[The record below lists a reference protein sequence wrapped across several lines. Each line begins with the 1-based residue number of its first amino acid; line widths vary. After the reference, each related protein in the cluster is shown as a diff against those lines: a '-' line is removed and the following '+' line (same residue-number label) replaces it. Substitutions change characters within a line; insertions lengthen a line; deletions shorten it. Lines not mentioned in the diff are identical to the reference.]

1 MSLQPG
7 LRGTRRAGPETRVS
21 PGGKGV
27 DQLRSLEGAITPPD
41 CDLRQHARVQELID
55 TLACRLE

>member
-1 MSLQPG
+1 MFRFSPVCGARTGQG
-7 LRGTRRAGPETRVS
+7 RKRGCRP
-21 PGGKGV
+21 GKGV